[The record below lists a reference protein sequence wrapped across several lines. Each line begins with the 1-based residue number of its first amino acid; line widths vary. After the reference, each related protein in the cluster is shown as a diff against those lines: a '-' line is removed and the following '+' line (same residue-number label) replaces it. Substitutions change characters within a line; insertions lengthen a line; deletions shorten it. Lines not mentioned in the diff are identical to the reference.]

1 MNSNSYEESIVT
13 LFYAFLKQ
21 RDMFNELYSEKSLKK
36 IGGLPYFSYLAS
48 KLKNSP
54 TKYMKAERISDLWLD
69 YGLEPKHDYDNL
81 KSLRLS
87 QLWRFFLLDNMK
99 EVKFNDVEEKDAL
112 KSKLCISIE
121 ANGHRHS
128 KEIKQ
133 FFKKYDLKSNY

>member
-1 MNSNSYEESIVT
+1 MNLNNYEESIVT
-13 LFYAFLKQ
+13 LFYGFLKQ
-21 RDMFNELYSEKSLKK
+21 RDMFNELYSEKSLRK

-48 KLKNSP
+48 KLKNSS

-99 EVKFNDVEEKDAL
+99 EVKFNDAEEKDARAD
-112 KSKLCISIE
+112 E
-121 ANGHRHS
+121 AAGVIDILSH
-128 KEIKQ
+128 KI
-133 FFKKYDLKSNY
+133 